1 MVDLTCRHTLKLPVE
16 TASACEQVG
25 DMLKKT
31 WKIILTL
38 EALEMEAPEPNGING
53 ARDNDMF
60 CAADALQWYHP
71 ARSTCTLSLP
81 APHRQEVVTDDRGS
95 CYPEGILFSRCSLDF
110 WWRDG
115 REIIRYSGDPQ
126 NSYLCSTFQSVSVVL
141 KEAISQCDIRWNPMC
156 QKTQATWS
164 QSAKLWPERTD
175 LTWLRSFWV
184 APMMHNSA
192 SILCDDCD
200 AGASAPRNSLTP
212 PPHPP
217 TTLPPAPNE
226 TPYLL
231 PLLCGMHTNRETGE
245 GRQTEPQRPGA
256 LPGLNHQ
263 TYPSQ
268 RVK

>member
-1 MVDLTCRHTLKLPVE
+1 
-16 TASACEQVG
+16 
-25 DMLKKT
+25 
-31 WKIILTL
+31 
-38 EALEMEAPEPNGING
+38 MEAPEPNGING

-60 CAADALQWYHP
+60 CAADALQSYHP
-71 ARSTCTLSLP
+71 ARSTCALSLP

-95 CYPEGILFSRCSLDF
+95 CYPEGILFSHCSL
-110 WWRDG
+110 DG
-115 REIIRYSGDPQ
+115 REIIQYSGDPQ
-126 NSYLCSTFQSVSVVL
+126 NIYFCSTSQSVSVLL
-141 KEAISQCDIRWNPMC
+141 KEAISQCDIIWNPLC

-164 QSAKLWPERTD
+164 RSVRFGTENTG
-175 LTWLRSFWV
+175 LTWLLWLLL

-212 PPHPP
+212 RPQTTPP
-217 TTLPPAPNE
+217 PPAPNE

-245 GRQTEPQRPGA
+245 GRQTEAQRPGA